1 MNIVVGQ
8 LAFGLDSLALVL
20 IAAGLIVGLAEALA
34 PGAHL
39 IVVGVALIAA
49 GLVGLVL
56 GPLASPL
63 VLGGLVV
70 GFGALAAYVYR
81 ELDLTGGPLIDQ
93 TRDVETLSGSLGKV
107 TEAVTPEQ
115 GEIRLDGGGLNPYYS
130 ARTVHGTIAEGTEVI
145 VTDPGGGTVV
155 TVEAVDGGYDAI
167 DAALAEADVE
177 RA

>member
-1 MNIVVGQ
+1 MEVLVGQ
-8 LAFGLDSLALVL
+8 LAVGIDSLALLL
-20 IAAGLIVGLAEALA
+20 IAAGLIVGLGEALA

-39 IVVGVALIAA
+39 IVVGVALIGA

-63 VLGGLVV
+63 VLGALVV
-70 GFGALAAYVYR
+70 GFGGLAAYAYR
-81 ELDLTGGPLIDQ
+81 ELEITGGPLIDQ
-93 TRDVETLSGSLGKV
+93 TRNVDTLAGSVGRV
-107 TEAVTPEQ
+107 TETVTPEQ
-115 GEIRLDGGGLNPYYS
+115 GQIRLEGGGLNPYYS
-130 ARTVHGTIAEGTEVI
+130 ARTVHGTIAEDTEVI

>member
-1 MNIVVGQ
+1 MDVVVGQ
-8 LAFGLDSLALVL
+8 LAFGIDSLALLL
-20 IAAGLIVGLAEALA
+20 IAVGLLVGLAEALA

-49 GLVGLVL
+49 GLVGLLL

-81 ELDLTGGPLIDQ
+81 ELDITGGPLVDQ
-93 TRDVETLSGSLGKV
+93 TRDVETLAGSVGRV
-107 TEAVTPEQ
+107 TEPVTPEEGQ
-115 GEIRLDGGGLNPYYS
+115 IRLEGGGLNPYYS
-130 ARTVHGTIAEGTEVI
+130 ARTVHGTIDEGTEVI

-155 TVEAVDGGYDAI
+155 TVESVDGGFDAI
-167 DAALAEADVE
+167 DAALAETDVE